1 MKTYKHLFTLAMAG
15 LLAVSCQEDTAINTT
30 VRPAEVGDPILF
42 GASAAYENANPGQ
55 TRTEYSG
62 NYDEYNREIIWWV
75 PETDK
80 VQIYCAEASVSG
92 FDGDEAHTSHYTV
105 MGSKSSNGAG
115 HANWL
120 QKQGEASL
128 SWGGQNQHTF
138 YGIYPSKTMF
148 LIGDEESALTSALTE
163 EELNSFNFSGTTAY
177 GYVHSEQI
185 PASIVD
191 KVENGVTSYVAKA
204 DMRYAYMVAKTT
216 TTLEAAYTVD
226 SEGNVNGVSM
236 NFIPLAT
243 ALEVT
248 LHFPTEEEAGTEAE
262 ITTKSITIARVSI
275 KGTGVAGSFSA
286 DLNEWD
292 GSSAYNG
299 TVNSGSIS
307 RDEIVIR
314 INANVNGNEGPVTLE
329 PGDNLTFTV
338 FLKPGADLSK
348 LKIGFASDLLGQNTQ
363 YKSLESAGND
373 ALKIVALKKN
383 VISNLRLPINFT
395 NKPVDYAHWM
405 EQMNDDTPI
414 SGISLPG
421 TSNTFS
427 YGTTITENK
436 QYYQSQKLTFD
447 QQWAAGIRA
456 FEIVTDR
463 ADNTNGTGFSSLK
476 LQCGKED
483 VEDANMGT
491 DNTPEITVTEAMD
504 AILAKLAANP
514 YETAML
520 IFTYQ
525 PDGRIVNW
533 VQRPKRVGP
542 QYMQQFMNYVNTLE
556 PKKLVQF
563 SPTLTLGTYTDEQYE
578 TDANGDKKLKSGAI
592 STGARGKLMIVVRPN
607 QLDENDYNHVSGG
620 TRGANQ
626 NDAVWTA
633 INDVVKNTKG
643 ENGEYN
649 GDKII
654 VVNGCGTAKDKWG
667 ARGYTINGNRA
678 YDISNEFSG
687 NSIMETHMNR
697 DNESDDVL
705 EKSLLFTTTGT
716 TYSTTP
722 RSSLTAVSMYRVP
735 QYDGTNLSTQATNL
749 KFGYD
754 TNNDDIT
761 CWFQEWQRVVGEP
774 IYTFNEEIKGEYVD
788 WFDRPAYY
796 ESTWFESYQEKLSH
810 VKATF
815 DMAISGEY
823 TNYVFI
829 NSLDGY
835 LVMNNSSSESKRY
848 STGTTYGG
856 AYGDYTSLANKLNS
870 DFYTYV
876 NQRIKQAKAPT
887 GIVLMNFVS
896 NDASAGAAYY
906 LPQLILSNNEFKV
919 GVGDGNDDDD
929 DDDDDNSGT
938 APPSEK
944 PEEGGDGF

>member
-30 VRPAEVGDPILF
+30 LRPAEVGDPILF

-55 TRTEYSG
+55 TRTEYSDLPLVDG
-62 NYDEYNREIIWWV
+62 KEIIWWV

-80 VQIYCAEASVSG
+80 VQIYCEQASVSG

-105 MGSKSSNGAG
+105 MGSKSNGAG

-120 QKQGEASL
+120 QKLGEASL

-148 LIGDEESALTSALTE
+148 LSGDKESALTE
-163 EELNSFNFSGTTAY
+163 EELSSFNFSGTTAY

-185 PASIVD
+185 PASVVD

-216 TTLEAAYTVD
+216 TTCEAAYTVD

-363 YKSLESAGND
+363 YKSLESAG
-373 ALKIVALKKN
+373 IVALKKN
-383 VISNLRLPINFT
+383 EISNLRLPVNFT
-395 NKPVDYAHWM
+395 SEPVDYAHWM

-447 QQWAAGIRA
+447 QQWTAGIRA

-463 ADNTNGTGFSSLK
+463 ANNTNGTGFSSLK

-525 PDGRIVNW
+525 PDGRYVNW
-533 VQRPKRVGP
+533 VQRPDRRGP
-542 QYMQQFMNYVNTLE
+542 QYMQQFMNYVNTLDAN
-556 PKKLVQF
+556 KLVQF
-563 SPTLTLGTYTDEQYE
+563 SPTLTLGTYTDDQYE
-578 TDANGDKKLKSGAI
+578 TDENGEKKLKTDAI

-607 QLDENDYNHVSGG
+607 QLDETDYDHVSGG
-620 TRGANQ
+620 TRRADKNE
-626 NDAVWTA
+626 AVWTA
-633 INDVVKNTKG
+633 IDNVVKNTITDGK
-643 ENGEYN
+643 YN
-649 GDKII
+649 GDKIL
-654 VVNGCGTAKDKWG
+654 VVNGCGTGKDKWG
-667 ARGYTINGNRA
+667 ARGYTIDGNRA
-678 YDISNEFSG
+678 YDISNSFSG
-687 NSIMETHMNR
+687 NSIMETHMTQSYSSQNALIPLYQT
-697 DNESDDVL
+697 EGT
-705 EKSLLFTTTGT
+705 EYTTEPGREVPVT
-716 TYSTTP
+716 
-722 RSSLTAVSMYRVP
+722 LYRVP
-735 QYDGTNLSTQATNL
+735 QYDGYNLSTQATNL
-749 KFGYD
+749 KFGYH
-754 TNNDDIT
+754 TNNTGIT
-761 CWFQEWQRVVGEP
+761 CWFQEWQRVVGEH
-774 IYTFNEEIKGEYVD
+774 ITD
-788 WFDRPAYY
+788 WSIEDWSRVYR
-796 ESTWFESYQEKLSH
+796 SRWFESYYEKLSN

-815 DMAISGEY
+815 DMAISGDY
-823 TNYVFI
+823 SNYVFI
-829 NSLDGY
+829 NSLDAY
-835 LVMNNSSSESKRY
+835 LVTNKAPSASKEY
-848 STGTTYGG
+848 STGNNYGG
-856 AYGDYTSLANKLNS
+856 EYGDYSAFSTKMNA

-876 NQRIKQAKAPT
+876 NQRIKEAKAPT

-896 NDASAGAAYY
+896 NDPADGGAYY
-906 LPQLILSNNEFKV
+906 LPQLILSNNEFKA
-919 GVGDGNDDDD
+919 GIDA
-929 DDDDDNSGT
+929 SGT
-938 APPSEK
+938 APE
-944 PEEGGDGF
+944 PERPEDEVPGI

>member
-30 VRPAEVGDPILF
+30 VRPAEVGDPVLF
-42 GASAAYENANPGQ
+42 GASAEYENANPGQ

-62 NYDEYNREIIWWV
+62 KDEDGKEIIWWV
-75 PETDK
+75 PETDA

-120 QKQGEASL
+120 QKLGEASL
-128 SWGGQNQHTF
+128 SWGGLNEHTF

-148 LIGDEESALTSALTE
+148 LSGDDDEESALTE
-163 EELNSFNFSGTTAY
+163 EELSSFNFSGTTAY

-185 PASIVD
+185 PAS
-191 KVENGVTSYVAKA
+191 VTNTASSGAPAKYVAKA

-216 TTLEAAYTVD
+216 TTREAAYPVVD
-226 SEGNVNGVSM
+226 EKVNGVSM

-314 INANVNGNEGPVTLE
+314 INANGNGNEGPVTLE

-338 FLKPGADLSK
+338 FLKPGADLNK
-348 LKIGFASDLLGQNTQ
+348 LQIGFASDLLGQNTQ

-383 VISNLRLPINFT
+383 EISNLRLPVNFT
-395 NKPVDYAHWM
+395 SEPVDYAHWM

-447 QQWAAGIRA
+447 QQWTAGIRA

-463 ADNTNGTGFSSLK
+463 ANNTNGTGFSSLK

-525 PDGRIVNW
+525 PDGRYVNW
-533 VQRPKRVGP
+533 VQRPDRRGP
-542 QYMQQFMNYVNTLE
+542 QYMQQFMNYVNTLDAN
-556 PKKLVQF
+556 KLVQF
-563 SPTLTLGTYTDEQYE
+563 SPTLTLGKYNDDQYE
-578 TDANGDKKLKSGAI
+578 TVNGEKKLNTGAV

-607 QLDENDYNHVSGG
+607 QLDESDYNHVSDG
-620 TRGANQ
+620 TRGADQ
-626 NDAVWTA
+626 NEAVWNA
-633 INDVVKNTKG
+633 IIGQVTGTNA
-643 ENGEYN
+643 
-649 GDKII
+649 DKIL
-654 VVNGCGTAKDKWG
+654 VVNGCGTGKDKWG
-667 ARGYTINGNRA
+667 ARGYTIDGNRA
-678 YDISNEFSG
+678 YDISNSFSG
-687 NSIMETHMNR
+687 NSIMETHMLHYL
-697 DNESDDVL
+697 DNTVSNNIYELDDVIPL
-705 EKSLLFTTTGT
+705 
-716 TYSTTP
+716 YSTTETEYTTVP
-722 RSSLTAVSMYRVP
+722 GRDVAAKLYRVP
-735 QYDGTNLSTQATNL
+735 QYDGTNLKTQASNL
-749 KFGYD
+749 KFGYQ
-754 TNNDDIT
+754 TNNDGIT
-761 CWFQEWQRVVGEP
+761 CWFQEWQRVIGEHIRDSYQDIGNWVP
-774 IYTFNEEIKGEYVD
+774 DY
-788 WFDRPAYY
+788 R
-796 ESTWFESYQEKLSH
+796 SRWFESYYEKLSN

-815 DMAISGEY
+815 DMAISGDY

-829 NSLDGY
+829 NSLDAY
-835 LVMNNSSSESKRY
+835 LVTNNAPSASKEY
-848 STGTTYGG
+848 STGSNYGG
-856 AYGDYTSLANKLNS
+856 EYGDYNAFSTKMNA

-896 NDASAGAAYY
+896 NDPADGGAYY
-906 LPQLILSNNEFKV
+906 LPQLILSNNEFKA
-919 GVGDGNDDDD
+919 GVDA
-929 DDDDDNSGT
+929 SGK
-938 APPSEK
+938 A
-944 PEEGGDGF
+944 PEEEEPGDEEEGI

>member
-62 NYDEYNREIIWWV
+62 KRDEYNREIIWWV

-80 VQIYCAEASVSG
+80 VQIYCEQASVPG
-92 FDGDEAHTSHYTV
+92 FTGDEAHTSHYTV
-105 MGSKSSNGAG
+105 MGDEKSNGKKPNGKKPNDAG
-115 HANWL
+115 TEDEERANWL

-128 SWGGQNQHTF
+128 SWGGQNEHTF

-148 LIGDEESALTSALTE
+148 LSGDAESAESALTE
-163 EELNSFNFSGTTAY
+163 EELSSFNFSGTTAY

-185 PASIVD
+185 PARVD

-216 TTLEAAYTVD
+216 TTREAAYTVD
-226 SEGNVNGVSM
+226 KVTGQVNGVSM

-248 LHFPTEEEAGTEAE
+248 LHLPTSNEADTEADVMNV
-262 ITTKSITIARVSI
+262 TIARVSI

-286 DLNEWD
+286 DLNAWG

-299 TVNSGSIS
+299 TVNPGSIS
-307 RDEIVIR
+307 RDEIIIR
-314 INANVNGNEGPVTLE
+314 INAKDANDNEGPVTLE
-329 PGDNLTFTV
+329 AGGSLTFTV

-363 YKSLESAGND
+363 YKSLESAG
-373 ALKIVALKKN
+373 IVALKKN
-383 VISNLRLPINFT
+383 VISNLRLPVNFE
-395 NKPVDYAHWM
+395 NKTVDYAHWM

-421 TSNTFS
+421 TANSFSAGASSNNYKTQNLS
-427 YGTTITENK
+427 
-436 QYYQSQKLTFD
+436 FD
-447 QQWAAGIRA
+447 DQWTAGIRA

-463 ADNTNGTGFSSLK
+463 ANNTNGTGFGSLR
-476 LQCGKED
+476 LQCGKQD
-483 VEDANMGT
+483 VTGN
-491 DNTPEITVTEAMD
+491 PTVSATVNN
-504 AILAKLAANP
+504 IFAKLAANP

-525 PDGRIVNW
+525 PEGAS
-533 VQRPKRVGP
+533 PKRVGA
-542 QYMQQFMNYVNTLE
+542 QYMQQLMAYVNTLNAN
-556 PKKLVQF
+556 KLVQF
-563 SPTLTLGTYTDEQYE
+563 SPTLTLGKYNDDQYE
-578 TDANGDKKLKSGAI
+578 TVNGEKKLEKDAV

-607 QLDENDYNHVSGG
+607 QLDEKDYEMSDPSDGIFGIGADPSSNNNQLIWKAILDEVTG
-620 TRGANQ
+620 TNAG
-626 NDAVWTA
+626 
-633 INDVVKNTKG
+633 
-643 ENGEYN
+643 
-649 GDKII
+649 KIL
-654 VVNGCGTAKDKWG
+654 VVNGCGTGKDKWG
-667 ARGYTINGNRA
+667 ARGYTIDGNRA
-678 YDISNEFSG
+678 YDISNSFSG

-697 DNESDDVL
+697 SNTSDDVL

-722 RSSLTAVSMYRVP
+722 RSSLTAVSLYRVP
-735 QYDGTNLSTQATNL
+735 QYDGNNLSVQATNL
-749 KFGYD
+749 KFGYQ
-754 TNNDDIT
+754 TNNPDIT

-774 IYTFNEEIKGEYVD
+774 IYTFS
-788 WFDRPAYY
+788 RSYY
-796 ESTWFESYQEKLSH
+796 ESTWFESYYEKLSN

-823 TNYVFI
+823 NKYVFI
-829 NSLDGY
+829 NSLDAY
-835 LVMNNSSSESKRY
+835 LVTNDSDDDSKEY
-848 STGTTYGG
+848 STGYTYGG
-856 AYGDYTSLANKLNS
+856 DYGDYSAFSTKMNA

-876 NQRIKQAKAPT
+876 NQRIKEAKAPT

-896 NDASAGAAYY
+896 DDPADGGAYY
-906 LPQLILSNNEFKV
+906 LPQLILSNNEFKA
-919 GVGDGNDDDD
+919 GIDA
-929 DDDDDNSGT
+929 SGT
-938 APPSEK
+938 APKDEEPKDE
-944 PEEGGDGF
+944 EEGV

>member
-105 MGSKSSNGAG
+105 MGCKSNGASNG
-115 HANWL
+115 AFNGESNGESNGEKHPNWL

-128 SWGGQNQHTF
+128 SWGGQNLHTF

-148 LIGDEESALTSALTE
+148 LSGDKESALTE
-163 EELNSFNFSGTTAY
+163 EELSSFNFSGTTAY

-185 PASIVD
+185 PASVVD
-191 KVENGVTSYVAKA
+191 KKENGVTSYVAKA
-204 DMRYAYMVAKTT
+204 DMRYAYMVAKTKT
-216 TTLEAAYTVD
+216 TRDAAYTVD

-248 LHFPTEEEAGTEAE
+248 LHLPTSNEADTEADVNDV
-262 ITTKSITIARVSI
+262 TIARVSI

-314 INANVNGNEGPVTLE
+314 INANVNGNEGPVTLKA
-329 PGDNLTFTV
+329 GGNLTFTV
-338 FLKPGADLSK
+338 FLKPGTDLDN
-348 LKIGFASDLLGQNTQ
+348 LQIGFASDLLGQNTQ
-363 YKSLESAGND
+363 YKSLESAGI
-373 ALKIVALKKN
+373 LALKKN
-383 VISNLRLPINFT
+383 VISNLRLPVNFT
-395 NKPVDYAHWM
+395 SEPVDYAHWM
-405 EQMNDDTPI
+405 QQMNDETLI

-427 YGTTITENK
+427 YGTTITDTEKK

-447 QQWAAGIRA
+447 QQWTAGIRA

-463 ADNTNGTGFSSLK
+463 AANTNGTGFSSLK

-491 DNTPEITVTEAMD
+491 DNEPEITVTEAMA

-525 PDGRIVNW
+525 PDGRYVNL
-533 VQRPKRVGP
+533 VQRPDRRGP
-542 QYMQQFMNYVNTLE
+542 QYMQQLMNYVNTLDE
-556 PKKLVQF
+556 DKLVQF
-563 SPTLTLGTYTDEQYE
+563 SPTLKLGTYDDDQYE
-578 TDANGDKKLKSGAI
+578 TVNGEKKLKTDAV

-607 QLDENDYNHVSGG
+607 QLDESDYNHVSGG
-620 TRGANQ
+620 TRDAKQ
-626 NDAVWTA
+626 NEAVWNA
-633 INDVVKNTKG
+633 IIGQVTGTNA
-643 ENGEYN
+643 
-649 GDKII
+649 DKIL
-654 VVNGCGTAKDKWG
+654 VVNGCGTGKDKWG
-667 ARGYTINGNRA
+667 ARGYTIDGNRA
-678 YDISNEFSG
+678 YDISNSFSG
-687 NSIMETHMNR
+687 NSIMETHLEHYLDNTIR
-697 DNESDDVL
+697 DNKYTIDDVIPL
-705 EKSLLFTTTGT
+705 YSTTGT
-716 TYSTTP
+716 EYTTEP
-722 RSSLTAVSMYRVP
+722 GREVPVPLYRVP
-735 QYDGTNLSTQATNL
+735 QYTGTNLSTQATKL
-749 KFGYD
+749 KFGYQ
-754 TNNDDIT
+754 TNNSEIT
-761 CWFQEWQRVVGEP
+761 CWFQEWQRVVGEHIRDSYQDIGNWVP
-774 IYTFNEEIKGEYVD
+774 DF
-788 WFDRPAYY
+788 R
-796 ESTWFESYQEKLSH
+796 SRWFESYQEKLSN

-815 DMAISGEY
+815 DMAISGNY

-829 NSLDGY
+829 NSLDAY
-835 LVMNNSSSESKRY
+835 LVTNNSPSASKEY
-848 STGTTYGG
+848 STGSNYGG
-856 AYGDYTSLANKLNS
+856 EYGDYNAFSTKMNA

-876 NQRIKQAKAPT
+876 NQRIKEAKAPT

-896 NDASAGAAYY
+896 NDPADGGAYY
-906 LPQLILSNNEFKV
+906 LPQLILSNNEFKA
-919 GVGDGNDDDD
+919 GIDA
-929 DDDDDNSGT
+929 SGT
-938 APPSEK
+938 APK
-944 PEEGGDGF
+944 DEEPKEDVDGI

>member
-30 VRPAEVGDPILF
+30 VRPAEVGDPVLF
-42 GASAAYENANPGQ
+42 GASAEYENANPGQ
-55 TRTEYSG
+55 TRTEYSDLPLVDG
-62 NYDEYNREIIWWV
+62 KEIIWWV

-80 VQIYCAEASVSG
+80 VQIYCEQASVSG

-105 MGSKSSNGAG
+105 MGSKSNGASNGAFNG
-115 HANWL
+115 ESNGEKHPNWL

-128 SWGGQNQHTF
+128 SWGGLNEHTF

-148 LIGDEESALTSALTE
+148 LSGDEESALTE
-163 EELNSFNFSGTTAY
+163 EELSSFNFSGTTAY

-185 PASIVD
+185 PAS
-191 KVENGVTSYVAKA
+191 VTNTASSGAPAKYVAKA

-216 TTLEAAYTVD
+216 TTREAAYTVVD
-226 SEGNVNGVSM
+226 GKVNGVSM

-248 LHFPTEEEAGTEAE
+248 LHLPTQDEANAVGAVNDV
-262 ITTKSITIARVSI
+262 TIARVSI

-286 DLNEWD
+286 DLNDWD

-314 INANVNGNEGPVTLE
+314 INAKDANDNERPVTLKA
-329 PGDNLTFTV
+329 GGSLTFTV
-338 FLKPGADLSK
+338 FLKPGANLDNLQ
-348 LKIGFASDLLGQNTQ
+348 IGFASDLLGQNTQ
-363 YKSLESAGND
+363 YKSLESAG
-373 ALKIVALKKN
+373 IVALKKN
-383 VISNLRLPINFT
+383 EISNLRLPVNFT
-395 NKPVDYAHWM
+395 SEPVDYAHWM

-447 QQWAAGIRA
+447 QQWTAGIRA

-463 ADNTNGTGFSSLK
+463 ANNTNGTGFSSLK

-525 PDGRIVNW
+525 PDGRYVNW
-533 VQRPKRVGP
+533 VQRPDRRGP
-542 QYMQQFMNYVNTLE
+542 QYMQQFMNYVNTLDAN
-556 PKKLVQF
+556 KLVQF
-563 SPTLTLGTYTDEQYE
+563 SPTLTLGKYNDDQYE
-578 TDANGDKKLKSGAI
+578 TVNGEKKLNTGAV

-607 QLDENDYNHVSGG
+607 QLDETDYDHVSGG
-620 TRGANQ
+620 TRRADKNE
-626 NDAVWTA
+626 AVWTA
-633 INDVVKNTKG
+633 IDNVVKNTITDGK
-643 ENGEYN
+643 YN
-649 GDKII
+649 GDKIL
-654 VVNGCGTAKDKWG
+654 VVNGCGTGKDKWG
-667 ARGYTINGNRA
+667 ARGYTIDGNRA
-678 YDISNEFSG
+678 YDISNSFSG
-687 NSIMETHMNR
+687 NSIMETHMTQSYSSQNALIPLYQT
-697 DNESDDVL
+697 EGT
-705 EKSLLFTTTGT
+705 EYTTEPGREVPVT
-716 TYSTTP
+716 
-722 RSSLTAVSMYRVP
+722 LYRVP
-735 QYDGTNLSTQATNL
+735 QYDGYNLSTQATNL
-749 KFGYD
+749 KFGYQ
-754 TNNDDIT
+754 TNNTGIT
-761 CWFQEWQRVVGEP
+761 CWFQEWQRVVGEH
-774 IYTFNEEIKGEYVD
+774 ITD
-788 WFDRPAYY
+788 WSIEDWSRVYR
-796 ESTWFESYQEKLSH
+796 SRWFESYYEKLSN

-815 DMAISGEY
+815 DMAISGDY
-823 TNYVFI
+823 SNYVFI
-829 NSLDGY
+829 NSLDAY
-835 LVMNNSSSESKRY
+835 LVTNKAPSASKEY
-848 STGTTYGG
+848 STGNNYGG
-856 AYGDYTSLANKLNS
+856 EYGDYSAFSTKMNA

-876 NQRIKQAKAPT
+876 NQRIKEAKAPT

-896 NDASAGAAYY
+896 NDPADGGAYY
-906 LPQLILSNNEFKV
+906 LPQLILSNNEFKA
-919 GVGDGNDDDD
+919 GIDA
-929 DDDDDNSGT
+929 SGT
-938 APPSEK
+938 APE
-944 PEEGGDGF
+944 PERPEDEVPGI

>member
-105 MGSKSSNGAG
+105 MGSKSNGASNGAFNG
-115 HANWL
+115 ESNGEKHPNWL

-128 SWGGQNQHTF
+128 SWGGQNLHTF

-148 LIGDEESALTSALTE
+148 LSDGAESALTE
-163 EELNSFNFSGTTAY
+163 EELSSFNFSGTTAY

-185 PASIVD
+185 PASVVD
-191 KVENGVTSYVAKA
+191 TKENGVTSYVAKA

-314 INANVNGNEGPVTLE
+314 INAKDANGNEGPVTLKA
-329 PGDNLTFTV
+329 GGSLTFTV
-338 FLKPGADLSK
+338 FLKPGADLDK

-363 YKSLESAGND
+363 YKSLESAG
-373 ALKIVALKKN
+373 IVALKKN
-383 VISNLRLPINFT
+383 VISNLRLPVNFT
-395 NKPVDYAHWM
+395 NKMVDYAHWM

-447 QQWAAGIRA
+447 QQWTAGIRA

-463 ADNTNGTGFSSLK
+463 ANNTNGTGFSSLK

-491 DNTPEITVTEAMD
+491 DNEPEITVTEAMD

-525 PDGRIVNW
+525 PEGSSPAR
-533 VQRPKRVGP
+533 RGP
-542 QYMQQFMNYVNTLE
+542 QYMQQLMNYVNTLGAD
-556 PKKLVQF
+556 KLVQF
-563 SPTLTLGTYTDEQYE
+563 SPTLTLGKYNDDQYE
-578 TDANGDKKLKSGAI
+578 TVNGEKKLKTGAV

-607 QLDENDYNHVSGG
+607 QLDETDYNHVSAG
-620 TRGANQ
+620 TRGAEQ
-626 NDAVWTA
+626 NEAVWTA
-633 INDVVKNTKG
+633 INGQVTGTNA
-643 ENGEYN
+643 
-649 GDKII
+649 DKIL
-654 VVNGCGTAKDKWG
+654 VVNGCGTGKDKWG
-667 ARGYTINGNRA
+667 ARGYTIDGNRA
-678 YDISNEFSG
+678 YDISNSFSG
-687 NSIMETHMNR
+687 NSIMETHMLHYL
-697 DNESDDVL
+697 DNTVINNIYELDDVIPL
-705 EKSLLFTTTGT
+705 
-716 TYSTTP
+716 YSTTETEYTTVP
-722 RSSLTAVSMYRVP
+722 GRDVAAKLYRVP
-735 QYDGTNLSTQATNL
+735 QYDGTNLKTQASNL
-749 KFGYD
+749 KFGYQ
-754 TNNDDIT
+754 TNNDGIT
-761 CWFQEWQRVVGEP
+761 CWFQEWQRVIGEHIRDSYQDIGNWVP
-774 IYTFNEEIKGEYVD
+774 DY
-788 WFDRPAYY
+788 R
-796 ESTWFESYQEKLSH
+796 SRWFESYYEKLSN

-815 DMAISGEY
+815 DMAISGDY

-829 NSLDGY
+829 NSLDAY
-835 LVMNNSSSESKRY
+835 LVTNNAPSASKEY
-848 STGTTYGG
+848 STGSTYGG
-856 AYGDYTSLANKLNS
+856 DYGDYASFSTKMNA

-876 NQRIKQAKAPT
+876 NQRIKEAKAPT

-896 NDASAGAAYY
+896 NDPADGGAYY
-906 LPQLILSNNEFKV
+906 LPQLILSNNEFKT
-919 GVGDGNDDDD
+919 GIDA
-929 DDDDDNSGT
+929 SGT
-938 APPSEK
+938 APK
-944 PEEGGDGF
+944 EEEPKEDVDGI

>member
-30 VRPAEVGDPILF
+30 VRPAEVGDPVLF
-42 GASAAYENANPGQ
+42 GASAEYENANPGQ

-62 NYDEYNREIIWWV
+62 KDEDGKEIIWWV
-75 PETDK
+75 PETDA

-120 QKQGEASL
+120 QKLGEASL
-128 SWGGQNQHTF
+128 SWGGLNEHTF

-148 LIGDEESALTSALTE
+148 LSGDDDEESALTK
-163 EELNSFNFSGTTAY
+163 EELSSFNFSGTTAY

-185 PASIVD
+185 PAS
-191 KVENGVTSYVAKA
+191 VTNTASSGAPAKYVAKA

-216 TTLEAAYTVD
+216 TTREAAYPVVD
-226 SEGNVNGVSM
+226 ENVNGVSM

-395 NKPVDYAHWM
+395 NKTVDYAHWM
-405 EQMNDDTPI
+405 EQMNDDTRI

-421 TSNTFS
+421 TANSFSAGASSNNYKTQ
-427 YGTTITENK
+427 N
-436 QYYQSQKLTFD
+436 LTFE
-447 QQWAAGIRA
+447 QQWTAGIRA

-463 ADNTNGTGFSSLK
+463 ANNTNGTGFGDLV
-476 LQCGKED
+476 LQCGKKA
-483 VEDANMGT
+483 VTGN
-491 DNTPEITVTEAMD
+491 PTVSATVKN
-504 AILAKLAANP
+504 ILAKLAANP

-525 PDGRIVNW
+525 PVGLSPAR
-533 VQRPKRVGP
+533 RGP
-542 QYMQQFMNYVNTLE
+542 QYMQQFMNYVNTLDAN
-556 PKKLVQF
+556 KLVQF
-563 SPTLTLGTYTDEQYE
+563 SPTLTLGTYNDDQYKKDDEGNFIKDE
-578 TDANGDKKLKSGAI
+578 NGNRILIDNPV

-607 QLDENDYNHVSGG
+607 QLDEKDYAATSGG
-620 TRGANQ
+620 GETYDNA
-626 NDAVWTA
+626 AIWTA
-633 INDVVKNTKG
+633 IDNVVKKTKTDG
-643 ENGEYN
+643 KYN
-649 GDKII
+649 GDKIL
-654 VVNGCGTAKDKWG
+654 VVNGCGTGKDKWG
-667 ARGYTINGNRA
+667 ARGYTINNKRCF
-678 YDISNEFSG
+678 DISNGHSNG
-687 NSIMETHMNR
+687 NDIMETHMDRSNT
-697 DNESDDVL
+697 SDDVL

-722 RSSLTAVSMYRVP
+722 RSSLTAVSLYRVP
-735 QYDGTNLSTQATNL
+735 QYDGNNLSVQATNL
-749 KFGYD
+749 KFGYQ
-754 TNNDDIT
+754 TNNPDIT

-774 IYTFNEEIKGEYVD
+774 IYTFN
-788 WFDRPAYY
+788 RSYY
-796 ESTWFESYQEKLSH
+796 ESTWFESYYEKLSN

-823 TNYVFI
+823 NKYVFI
-829 NSLDGY
+829 NSLDAY
-835 LVMNNSSSESKRY
+835 LVMNTSDDVSKKY
-848 STGTTYGG
+848 SVDTDAWFDDEYGG
-856 AYGDYTSLANKLNS
+856 DYGEYSAFSTKMNA

-876 NQRIKQAKAPT
+876 NQRIKEAKAPT

-896 NDASAGAAYY
+896 DEPADGGAYY
-906 LPQLILSNNEFKV
+906 LPQLILSNNEFKA
-919 GVGDGNDDDD
+919 GIDA
-929 DDDDDNSGT
+929 SGT
-938 APPSEK
+938 APKDE
-944 PEEGGDGF
+944 ELEGGEGGI

>member
-62 NYDEYNREIIWWV
+62 NYDKYNREIIWWV

-80 VQIYCAEASVSG
+80 VQIYCEQASVSG
-92 FDGDEAHTSHYTV
+92 FTGDEAHTSHYTV
-105 MGSKSSNGAG
+105 MGSKSNGASNDAFNGESNGEK
-115 HANWL
+115 HPNWL
-120 QKQGEASL
+120 QKQGENSL
-128 SWGGQNQHTF
+128 SWGSQDQHTF

-148 LIGDEESALTSALTE
+148 LSGDAESALTE
-163 EELNSFNFSGTTAY
+163 EELSSFNFSGTTAY

-185 PASIVD
+185 PASVD

-204 DMRYAYMVAKTT
+204 DMRYAYMVAKTIT
-216 TTLEAAYTVD
+216 TREAAYTVD
-226 SEGNVNGVSM
+226 EVTKQVNGVSM

-248 LHFPTEEEAGTEAE
+248 LHLPTSNEADTEADV
-262 ITTKSITIARVSI
+262 KDVTIARVSI

-286 DLNEWD
+286 DLNAWG

-299 TVNSGSIS
+299 TVNPGSIS

-314 INANVNGNEGPVTLE
+314 INAKDDNGNEGPVTLE

-405 EQMNDDTPI
+405 QQMNDETPI

-421 TSNTFS
+421 TANSFS
-427 YGTTITENK
+427 ASTTAPNYKTQNL
-436 QYYQSQKLTFD
+436 SFD
-447 QQWAAGIRA
+447 DQWTAGIRA

-463 ADNTNGTGFSSLK
+463 DNNTNGTGFGSLV
-476 LQCGKED
+476 LQCGKQD
-483 VEDANMGT
+483 VTGK
-491 DNTPEITVTEAMD
+491 PTVSATVNN
-504 AILAKLAANP
+504 ILAKLAANP

-525 PDGRIVNW
+525 PEGSSPER
-533 VQRPKRVGP
+533 RGP
-542 QYMQQFMNYVNTLE
+542 QYMQQLMNYVNTLDAN
-556 PKKLVQF
+556 KLVQF
-563 SPTLTLGTYTDEQYE
+563 SPTLTLGKYNEEWYE
-578 TDANGDKKLKSGAI
+578 TDANGEKKLKTGAV

-607 QLDENDYNHVSGG
+607 QLDETDYDHVSGG
-620 TRGANQ
+620 TRRADKNE
-626 NDAVWTA
+626 AVWTA
-633 INDVVKNTKG
+633 IDDVVKNTKTDG
-643 ENGEYN
+643 KYN
-649 GDKII
+649 GDKIL
-654 VVNGCGTAKDKWG
+654 VVNGCGTGKDKWG
-667 ARGYTINGNRA
+667 ARGYTIDGNRA
-678 YDISNEFSG
+678 YDISNSFSG
-687 NSIMETHMNR
+687 NSIMETHMEN
-697 DNESDDVL
+697 SYIY
-705 EKSLLFTTTGT
+705 T
-716 TYSTTP
+716 TYNSTKESNSFTNGTNTV
-722 RSSLTAVSMYRVP
+722 LRVP
-735 QYDGTNLSTQATNL
+735 QYNGNNLSDQATNL
-749 KFGYD
+749 KFGYQ
-754 TNNDDIT
+754 TNNTNIT
-761 CWFQEWQRVVGEP
+761 CWFQEWQRVIPKDTYKSGGGSGLGALWGDP
-774 IYTFNEEIKGEYVD
+774 EYHKM
-788 WFDRPAYY
+788 Y
-796 ESTWFESYQEKLSH
+796 WFESYQEKLSH

-823 TNYVFI
+823 DNYVFI

-835 LVMNNSSSESKRY
+835 YAESESEYVEGLIPSIDSR
-848 STGTTYGG
+848 YGG
-856 AYGDYTSLANKLNS
+856 AYGNWGGLANQLNS

-896 NDASAGAAYY
+896 NDPSGGGSYY
-906 LPQLILSNNEFKV
+906 LPQLILSNNEFKA
-919 GVGDGNDDDD
+919 GIDA
-929 DDDDDNSGT
+929 SGT
-938 APPSEK
+938 APK
-944 PEEGGDGF
+944 PEQPGGSEGGI

>member
-30 VRPAEVGDPILF
+30 VRPAEVGDPVLF
-42 GASAAYENANPGQ
+42 GASAEYENANPGQ
-55 TRTEYSG
+55 TRTEYSDLPLVDG
-62 NYDEYNREIIWWV
+62 KEIIWWV

-80 VQIYCAEASVSG
+80 VQIYCEQASVSG

-128 SWGGQNQHTF
+128 SWGGRNEHTF

-148 LIGDEESALTSALTE
+148 LSGDAESALTE
-163 EELNSFNFSGTTAY
+163 EELSSFNFSGTTAY

-185 PASIVD
+185 PASVVD

-248 LHFPTEEEAGTEAE
+248 LHLPTSNEADTEADV
-262 ITTKSITIARVSI
+262 KDVTIARVSI

-338 FLKPGADLSK
+338 FLKPGTDLSK

-363 YKSLESAGND
+363 YKSLESAG
-373 ALKIVALKKN
+373 IVALKKN
-383 VISNLRLPINFT
+383 VISNLRLPVNFT
-395 NKPVDYAHWM
+395 NVKVDYAHWM

-421 TSNTFS
+421 TANSFS
-427 YGTTITENK
+427 AGTTDPNYKTQNL
-436 QYYQSQKLTFD
+436 SFD
-447 QQWAAGIRA
+447 DQWTAGIRA

-463 ADNTNGTGFSSLK
+463 ANNTSGTGFGDLV
-476 LQCGKED
+476 LQCGKQD
-483 VEDANMGT
+483 VTGK
-491 DNTPEITVTEAMD
+491 PTVSATVNN
-504 AILAKLAANP
+504 ILAKLAANP
-514 YETAML
+514 YEIAML

-525 PDGRIVNW
+525 PEGSSPAR
-533 VQRPKRVGP
+533 RGP
-542 QYMQQFMNYVNTLE
+542 QYMQQLMNYVNTLDAN
-556 PKKLVQF
+556 KLVQF
-563 SPTLTLGTYTDEQYE
+563 SPTLTLGKYNDDQYE
-578 TDANGDKKLKSGAI
+578 TVNGEKKLNTGAV
-592 STGARGKLMIVVRPN
+592 STAARGKLMIVVRPN
-607 QLDENDYNHVSGG
+607 QLDETDYNHVSAGR
-620 TRGANQ
+620 RGADQ
-626 NDAVWTA
+626 NEAVWNA
-633 INDVVKNTKG
+633 IIGQVTGTNA
-643 ENGEYN
+643 
-649 GDKII
+649 DKIL
-654 VVNGCGTAKDKWG
+654 VVNGCGTGKDKWG
-667 ARGYTINGNRA
+667 ARGYTIDGNRA
-678 YDISNEFSG
+678 YDISNSFSG
-687 NSIMETHMNR
+687 NSIMETHMLHYL
-697 DNESDDVL
+697 DNTISNNIYKLDDVIPL
-705 EKSLLFTTTGT
+705 YSTTGT
-716 TYSTTP
+716 AYTTEP
-722 RSSLTAVSMYRVP
+722 GRDVPVTLYRVP

-749 KFGYD
+749 KFGYQ
-754 TNNDDIT
+754 TNNDGIT
-761 CWFQEWQRVVGEP
+761 CWFQEWQRVIGEH
-774 IYTFNEEIKGEYVD
+774 IRDSYTDLSNWVADY
-788 WFDRPAYY
+788 R
-796 ESTWFESYQEKLSH
+796 SRWFESYYEKLSN

-815 DMAISGEY
+815 DMAISGDY

-829 NSLDGY
+829 NSLDAY
-835 LVMNNSSSESKRY
+835 LVMNNSADVSKQY
-848 STGTTYGG
+848 STGSTYGG
-856 AYGDYTSLANKLNS
+856 DYGDYASFSTKMNA

-876 NQRIKQAKAPT
+876 NQRIKEAKAPT

-896 NDASAGAAYY
+896 DDPADGGAYY
-906 LPQLILSNNEFKV
+906 LPQLILSNNEFKA
-919 GVGDGNDDDD
+919 GVDASGKAPETEQPGD
-929 DDDDDNSGT
+929 
-938 APPSEK
+938 E
-944 PEEGGDGF
+944 EEGI

>member
-30 VRPAEVGDPILF
+30 LRPAEVGDPILF
-42 GASAAYENANPGQ
+42 GASAEYENANPGQ

-62 NYDEYNREIIWWV
+62 DVVDGKEIIWWV
-75 PETDK
+75 PETDA

-105 MGSKSSNGAG
+105 MGSKSNGAG

-148 LIGDEESALTSALTE
+148 LSGDKESALTE
-163 EELNSFNFSGTTAY
+163 EELSSFNFSGTTAY

-185 PASIVD
+185 PASVET
-191 KVENGVTSYVAKA
+191 KVESGVTSYVAKA

-216 TTLEAAYTVD
+216 TTREAAYTVD
-226 SEGNVNGVSM
+226 EVTGQVNGVSM

-248 LHFPTEEEAGTEAE
+248 LHLPTSNEADTEADV
-262 ITTKSITIARVSI
+262 KDVTIARVSI

-286 DLNEWD
+286 DLKAWG

-314 INANVNGNEGPVTLE
+314 INAKDANGNEGPVTLK

-373 ALKIVALKKN
+373 ALKIVALRKN
-383 VISNLRLPINFT
+383 VISNLRLPVNFT
-395 NKPVDYAHWM
+395 NVKVDYAHWM
-405 EQMNDDTPI
+405 QQMNDDTPI

-421 TSNTFS
+421 TANSFSAGASSNNYKTQ
-427 YGTTITENK
+427 N
-436 QYYQSQKLTFD
+436 LTFE
-447 QQWAAGIRA
+447 QQWTAGIRA

-463 ADNTNGTGFSSLK
+463 ANNTSGTGFSSLV
-476 LQCGKED
+476 LQCGKQD
-483 VEDANMGT
+483 VAGN
-491 DNTPEITVTEAMD
+491 PTVSATVNN
-504 AILAKLAANP
+504 ILAKLAANP

-525 PDGRIVNW
+525 PEGSSPAR
-533 VQRPKRVGP
+533 RGP
-542 QYMQQFMNYVNTLE
+542 QYMQQLMNYVNTLDAN
-556 PKKLVQF
+556 KLVQF
-563 SPTLTLGTYTDEQYE
+563 SPTLTLGKYNDDQYE
-578 TDANGDKKLKSGAI
+578 TVNGEKKLKTDAV
-592 STGARGKLMIVVRPN
+592 STGARGKLMILVRPN
-607 QLDENDYNHVSGG
+607 QLDETDYNHVSAG
-620 TRGANQ
+620 TRGAEQ
-626 NDAVWTA
+626 SEAVWTA
-633 INDVVKNTKG
+633 INGQVTGTNA
-643 ENGEYN
+643 
-649 GDKII
+649 DKIL
-654 VVNGCGTAKDKWG
+654 VVNGCGTGKDKWG
-667 ARGYTINGNRA
+667 ARGYTIDGNRA
-678 YDISNEFSG
+678 YDISNSFSG
-687 NSIMETHMNR
+687 NSIMETHMDRSNT
-697 DNESDDVL
+697 SDDVL

-722 RSSLTAVSMYRVP
+722 RSSLTAVTLYRVP
-735 QYDGTNLSTQATNL
+735 QYDGNNLSDQATKL
-749 KFGYD
+749 KFGYQ
-754 TNNDDIT
+754 TNNTNIT

-774 IYTFNEEIKGEYVD
+774 IYTFNSRY
-788 WFDRPAYY
+788 AYY
-796 ESTWFESYQEKLSH
+796 ESTWFESYYEKLSN

-815 DMAISGEY
+815 DMAISGDY

-829 NSLDGY
+829 NSLDAY
-835 LVMNNSSSESKRY
+835 LVMNTSASVSKQY
-848 STGTTYGG
+848 SRGWTYGG
-856 AYGDYTSLANKLNS
+856 DYGDYSAFSTKMNA

-876 NQRIKQAKAPT
+876 NQRIREAKAPT

-896 NDASAGAAYY
+896 DDPADGGAYY
-906 LPQLILSNNEFKV
+906 LPQLILSNNEFKA
-919 GVGDGNDDDD
+919 GIDA
-929 DDDDDNSGT
+929 SGT
-938 APPSEK
+938 APK
-944 PEEGGDGF
+944 PEQPGDEEEGI

>member
-1 MKTYKHLFTLAMAG
+1 MKTYKYLFTLAMIG
-15 LLAVSCQEDTAINTT
+15 LLAASCQEDTAIDTN
-30 VRPAEVGDPILF
+30 VRPAEVGEPIMF
-42 GASAAYENANPGQ
+42 GASAAYENANPRQ

-62 NYDEYNREIIWWV
+62 TYDEQEREIICWV

-92 FDGDEAHTSHYTV
+92 FTGDAAHTSHYTV
-105 MGSKSSNGAG
+105 MGSKSNGAD

-120 QKQGEASL
+120 QKQSESSL
-128 SWGGQNQHTF
+128 AWGSQSNHTF
-138 YGIYPSKTMF
+138 YGVYPSSTMF
-148 LIGDEESALTSALTE
+148 VNEGQGESILNDEELS
-163 EELNSFNFSGTTAY
+163 SFNFSGTTAY
-177 GYVHSEQI
+177 GYVHNEQH
-185 PASIVD
+185 PASMT
-191 KVENGVTSYVAKA
+191 KTGNTYVAKA

-216 TTLEAAYTVD
+216 TTREQAYTINPTT
-226 SEGNVNGVSM
+226 GQVNGVSL

-248 LHFPTEEEAGTEAE
+248 LHLPTSADASTQA
-262 ITTKSITIARVSI
+262 TAKPITISRVSV
-275 KGTGVAGSFSA
+275 KGEGVAGSFSA
-286 DLNEWD
+286 DLGNWD
-292 GSSAYNG
+292 GLQAYNG
-299 TVNSGSIS
+299 AITSGSIS
-307 RDEIVIR
+307 RNEIVIR
-314 INANVNGNEGPVTLE
+314 VNAKDANGNEMPITLQ

-338 FLKPGADLSK
+338 FVKPGTDLSM
-348 LKIGFASDLLGQNTQ
+348 LQLGFASDLLGQNSK
-363 YKSLESAGND
+363 YKSLASAG
-373 ALKIVALKKN
+373 LVALKKN
-383 VISNLRLPINFT
+383 VITNLRLPINFT
-395 NKPVDYAHWM
+395 NVKVDYTKWM
-405 EQMNDDTPI
+405 EQMEDDTPI

-421 TSNTFS
+421 TANSFSKGISNYETQ
-427 YGTTITENK
+427 T
-436 QYYQSQKLTFD
+436 LTFD
-447 QQWAAGIRA
+447 EQWAAGIRA

-463 ADNTNGTGFSSLK
+463 ASNTSGTGFANLV
-476 LQCGKED
+476 LQCGKQD
-483 VEDANMGT
+483 VDGK
-491 DNTPEITVTEAMD
+491 PTVSATVSN
-504 AILAKLAANP
+504 LLTKLTNNP
-514 YETAML
+514 YETAMM

-525 PDGRIVNW
+525 PEGSNPNR
-533 VQRPKRVGP
+533 RGP

-667 ARGYTINGNRA
+667 ARGYTINQNRA

-887 GIVLMNFVS
+887 GIVLMNFVG

>member
-55 TRTEYSG
+55 TRTEYSDLPLVDG
-62 NYDEYNREIIWWV
+62 KEIIWWV

-80 VQIYCAEASVSG
+80 VQIYCAQASVSG

-105 MGSKSSNGAG
+105 MGSKSNGAG

-128 SWGGQNQHTF
+128 SWGGRNEHTF

-148 LIGDEESALTSALTE
+148 LSGDAESALTE
-163 EELNSFNFSGTTAY
+163 EELSSFNFSGTTAY

-185 PASIVD
+185 PASVVD
-191 KVENGVTSYVAKA
+191 TEEKGVTSYVAKA
-204 DMRYAYMVAKTT
+204 DMRYAYMVAKTKT
-216 TTLEAAYTVD
+216 TRDAAYTVVD
-226 SEGNVNGVSM
+226 GKVNGVSM

-314 INANVNGNEGPVTLE
+314 INADVNGNEGPVTLE

-363 YKSLESAGND
+363 YKSLESAG
-373 ALKIVALKKN
+373 IVALKKN
-383 VISNLRLPINFT
+383 EISNLRLPVNFT
-395 NKPVDYAHWM
+395 NKTVDYAHWM

-421 TSNTFS
+421 TANSFSADASSNNYKTQ
-427 YGTTITENK
+427 N
-436 QYYQSQKLTFD
+436 LTFE
-447 QQWAAGIRA
+447 QQWTAGIRA

-463 ADNTNGTGFSSLK
+463 ANNTDGTGFGSLV
-476 LQCGKED
+476 LQCGKQD
-483 VEDANMGT
+483 VTGN
-491 DNTPEITVTEAMD
+491 PTVSATVNN
-504 AILAKLAANP
+504 ILAKLEANP

-525 PDGRIVNW
+525 PEGS
-533 VQRPKRVGP
+533 RPERRGP
-542 QYMQQFMNYVNTLE
+542 QYMQQLMNYVNTLKE
-556 PKKLVQF
+556 NKLVQF
-563 SPTLTLGTYTDEQYE
+563 SPTLELGTYNDDQYE
-578 TDANGDKKLKSGAI
+578 TVNGEKKLKTGAV

-607 QLDENDYNHVSGG
+607 QLDETDYDHVSGG
-620 TRGANQ
+620 TRRADKNE
-626 NDAVWTA
+626 AVWNA
-633 INDVVKNTKG
+633 IIGQVTGTNA
-643 ENGEYN
+643 
-649 GDKII
+649 DKIL
-654 VVNGCGTAKDKWG
+654 VVNGCGTGKDKWG
-667 ARGYTINGNRA
+667 ARGYTIDGNRA
-678 YDISNEFSG
+678 YDISNSFSG
-687 NSIMETHMNR
+687 NSIMETHMTQSYSSQNALIPLYQT
-697 DNESDDVL
+697 EGT
-705 EKSLLFTTTGT
+705 EYTTEPGREVPVT
-716 TYSTTP
+716 
-722 RSSLTAVSMYRVP
+722 LYRVP
-735 QYDGTNLSTQATNL
+735 QYDGYNLSTQATNL
-749 KFGYD
+749 KFGYQ
-754 TNNDDIT
+754 TNNTGIT
-761 CWFQEWQRVVGEP
+761 CWFQEWQRVVGEH
-774 IYTFNEEIKGEYVD
+774 ITD
-788 WFDRPAYY
+788 WSIENWSLVYR
-796 ESTWFESYQEKLSH
+796 SRWFESYYEKLSN

-815 DMAISGEY
+815 DMAISGDY
-823 TNYVFI
+823 SNYVFI
-829 NSLDGY
+829 NSLDAY
-835 LVMNNSSSESKRY
+835 LVMNDSDTDSKQY
-848 STGTTYGG
+848 STGNTYGG
-856 AYGDYTSLANKLNS
+856 DYGNYSAFSTKMNA

-876 NQRIKQAKAPT
+876 NQRIKEAKAPT

-896 NDASAGAAYY
+896 NAPADGGAYY
-906 LPQLILSNNEFKV
+906 LPQLILSNNEFKA
-919 GVGDGNDDDD
+919 GVDA
-929 DDDDDNSGT
+929 SGT
-938 APPSEK
+938 APKEEEPKDE
-944 PEEGGDGF
+944 EEGI

>member
-62 NYDEYNREIIWWV
+62 KRDEYNREIIWWV

-105 MGSKSSNGAG
+105 MGYKSNGASNG
-115 HANWL
+115 AFNGESNGEKHPNWL

-148 LIGDEESALTSALTE
+148 LSDGAESALTE
-163 EELNSFNFSGTTAY
+163 EELSSFNFSGTTAY

-185 PASIVD
+185 PASVVD

-216 TTLEAAYTVD
+216 TTREAAYTVD

-248 LHFPTEEEAGTEAE
+248 LHLPTSNEADTE
-262 ITTKSITIARVSI
+262 TDVNDVTIARVSI

-383 VISNLRLPINFT
+383 VISNLRLPVNFT
-395 NKPVDYAHWM
+395 SEKVDYAHWM
-405 EQMNDDTPI
+405 EQMNDETLI
-414 SGISLPG
+414 RGISLPG
-421 TSNTFS
+421 TANSFS
-427 YGTTITENK
+427 AGTTDPNYKTQNL
-436 QYYQSQKLTFD
+436 SFD
-447 QQWAAGIRA
+447 DQWTAGIRA

-463 ADNTNGTGFSSLK
+463 ATYLNDNGFGNRI
-476 LQCGKED
+476 LQCGKK
-483 VEDANMGT
+483 NING
-491 DNTPEITVTEAMD
+491 NPTVSATVKN
-504 AILAKLAANP
+504 ILAKLAANP

-525 PDGRIVNW
+525 PVSGLPER
-533 VQRPKRVGP
+533 RGP
-542 QYMQQFMNYVNTLE
+542 QYMKQLMEYVNTLE
-556 PKKLVQF
+556 TDKLVLF
-563 SPTLTLGTYTDEQYE
+563 SPGLKLGMYEEKWYE
-578 TDANGDKKLKSGAI
+578 TDANGEKKLKSGAV

-607 QLDENDYNHVSGG
+607 QLDEKDYTSLYIGQETYDNAAIWDAIKGQVTG
-620 TRGANQ
+620 TNA
-626 NDAVWTA
+626 
-633 INDVVKNTKG
+633 
-643 ENGEYN
+643 
-649 GDKII
+649 DKIL
-654 VVNGCGTAKDKWG
+654 VVNGCGTGKDKWG
-667 ARGYTINGNRA
+667 ARGYTINGTRCF
-678 YDISNEFSG
+678 DISNGHGSG
-687 NSIMETHMNR
+687 NDIMETHMNR
-697 DNESDDVL
+697 SNTSDDVL
-705 EKSLLFTTTGT
+705 EKSLLFTTTET
-716 TYSTTP
+716 TYSTKP
-722 RSSLTAVSMYRVP
+722 RSSLTAVTLYRVP
-735 QYDGTNLSTQATNL
+735 QYDGNNLIDQATNL
-749 KFGYD
+749 KFGYQ
-754 TNNDDIT
+754 TNNPDIT

-774 IYTFNEEIKGEYVD
+774 IYTFNSSSS
-788 WFDRPAYY
+788 PAYY
-796 ESTWFESYQEKLSH
+796 ESTWFESYQEKLSN

-815 DMAISGEY
+815 DMAISGDY

-829 NSLDGY
+829 NSLDAY
-835 LVMNNSSSESKRY
+835 LVTNNSPSASKEY
-848 STGTTYGG
+848 STGSNYGG
-856 AYGDYTSLANKLNS
+856 EYGDYNAFSTKMNAE
-870 DFYTYV
+870 FYTYV
-876 NQRIKQAKAPT
+876 NQRIKDAKAPT

-896 NDASAGAAYY
+896 NEPSDGGAYY
-906 LPQLILSNNEFKV
+906 LPQLILSNNEFKT
-919 GVGDGNDDDD
+919 GIDA
-929 DDDDDNSGT
+929 SGQ
-938 APPSEK
+938 APK
-944 PEEGGDGF
+944 EEEPKEEEPGI

>member
-30 VRPAEVGDPILF
+30 VRPAEVGDPVLF
-42 GASAAYENANPGQ
+42 GASAEYENANPGQ
-55 TRTEYSG
+55 TRTEYSDLPLVDG
-62 NYDEYNREIIWWV
+62 KEIIWWV

-80 VQIYCAEASVSG
+80 VQIYCEQASVSG

-105 MGSKSSNGAG
+105 MGSKSNGASNGAFNG
-115 HANWL
+115 ESNGEKHPNWL

-128 SWGGQNQHTF
+128 SWGGLNEHTF

-148 LIGDEESALTSALTE
+148 LSGDEESALTE
-163 EELNSFNFSGTTAY
+163 EELSSFNFSGTTAY

-185 PASIVD
+185 PAS
-191 KVENGVTSYVAKA
+191 VTNTASSGAPAKYVAKA

-216 TTLEAAYTVD
+216 TTREAAYTVVD
-226 SEGNVNGVSM
+226 GKVNGVSM

-248 LHFPTEEEAGTEAE
+248 LHLPTQDEANAVGAVNDV
-262 ITTKSITIARVSI
+262 TIARVSI

-286 DLNEWD
+286 DLNDWD

-314 INANVNGNEGPVTLE
+314 INAKDANDNERPVTLKA
-329 PGDNLTFTV
+329 GGSLTFTV
-338 FLKPGADLSK
+338 FLKPGANLDNLQ
-348 LKIGFASDLLGQNTQ
+348 IGFASDLLGQNTQ
-363 YKSLESAGND
+363 YKSLESAG
-373 ALKIVALKKN
+373 IVALKKN
-383 VISNLRLPINFT
+383 EISNLRLPVNFT
-395 NKPVDYAHWM
+395 SEPVDYAHWM

-447 QQWAAGIRA
+447 QQWTAGIRA

-463 ADNTNGTGFSSLK
+463 ANNTNGTGFSSLK

-525 PDGRIVNW
+525 PDGRYVNW
-533 VQRPKRVGP
+533 VQRPDRRGP
-542 QYMQQFMNYVNTLE
+542 QYMQQFMNYVNTLDAN
-556 PKKLVQF
+556 KLVQF
-563 SPTLTLGTYTDEQYE
+563 SPTLTLGKYNDDQYE
-578 TDANGDKKLKSGAI
+578 TVNGEKKLNTGAV

-607 QLDENDYNHVSGG
+607 QLDESDYNHVSGG
-620 TRGANQ
+620 TRGADQ
-626 NDAVWTA
+626 NEAVWNA
-633 INDVVKNTKG
+633 IIGQVTGTNA
-643 ENGEYN
+643 
-649 GDKII
+649 DKIL
-654 VVNGCGTAKDKWG
+654 VVNGCGTGKDKWG
-667 ARGYTINGNRA
+667 ARGYTIDGNRA
-678 YDISNEFSG
+678 YDISNSFSG
-687 NSIMETHMNR
+687 NSIMETHMLHYL
-697 DNESDDVL
+697 DNTVSNNIYELDDVIPL
-705 EKSLLFTTTGT
+705 
-716 TYSTTP
+716 YSTTETEYTTVP
-722 RSSLTAVSMYRVP
+722 GRDVAAKLYRVP
-735 QYDGTNLSTQATNL
+735 QYDGTNLKTQASNL
-749 KFGYD
+749 KFGYQ
-754 TNNDDIT
+754 TNNDGIT
-761 CWFQEWQRVVGEP
+761 CWFQEWQRVIGEHIRDSYQDIGNWVP
-774 IYTFNEEIKGEYVD
+774 DY
-788 WFDRPAYY
+788 R
-796 ESTWFESYQEKLSH
+796 SRWFESYYEKLSN

-815 DMAISGEY
+815 DMAISGDY

-829 NSLDGY
+829 NSLDAY
-835 LVMNNSSSESKRY
+835 LVTNNAPSASKEY
-848 STGTTYGG
+848 STGSNYGG
-856 AYGDYTSLANKLNS
+856 EYGDYNAFSTKMNA

-896 NDASAGAAYY
+896 NDPADGGAYY
-906 LPQLILSNNEFKV
+906 LPQLILSNNEFKA
-919 GVGDGNDDDD
+919 GVDA
-929 DDDDDNSGT
+929 SGT
-938 APPSEK
+938 APE
-944 PEEGGDGF
+944 PERPEDEVPGI

>member
-30 VRPAEVGDPILF
+30 VRPAEVGDPVLF
-42 GASAAYENANPGQ
+42 GASAEYENANPGQ
-55 TRTEYSG
+55 TRTEYSDLPLVDG
-62 NYDEYNREIIWWV
+62 KEIIWWV

-80 VQIYCAEASVSG
+80 VQIYCEQASVSG

-105 MGSKSSNGAG
+105 MGSKSNGAG

-120 QKQGEASL
+120 QKLGEASL
-128 SWGGQNQHTF
+128 SWGGLNEHTF

-148 LIGDEESALTSALTE
+148 LSGDEESALTE
-163 EELNSFNFSGTTAY
+163 EELSSFNFSGTTAY

-185 PASIVD
+185 PAS
-191 KVENGVTSYVAKA
+191 VTNTASSGAPAKYVAKA

-216 TTLEAAYTVD
+216 TTREAAYTEVD
-226 SEGNVNGVSM
+226 GKVNGVSM

-248 LHFPTEEEAGTEAE
+248 LHLPTQDEANAVGAVNDV
-262 ITTKSITIARVSI
+262 TIARVSI

-286 DLNEWD
+286 DLNDWD

-314 INANVNGNEGPVTLE
+314 INAKDANDNERPVTLKA
-329 PGDNLTFTV
+329 GGSLTFTV
-338 FLKPGADLSK
+338 FLKPGANLDNLQ
-348 LKIGFASDLLGQNTQ
+348 IGFASDLLGQNTQ
-363 YKSLESAGND
+363 YKSLESAG
-373 ALKIVALKKN
+373 IVALKKN
-383 VISNLRLPINFT
+383 EISNLRLPVNFT
-395 NKPVDYAHWM
+395 SEPVDYAHWM

-447 QQWAAGIRA
+447 QQWTAGIRA

-463 ADNTNGTGFSSLK
+463 ANNTNGTGFSSLK

-525 PDGRIVNW
+525 PDGRYVNL
-533 VQRPKRVGP
+533 VQRPDRRGP
-542 QYMQQFMNYVNTLE
+542 QYMQQFMNYVNTLDAN
-556 PKKLVQF
+556 KLVQF
-563 SPTLTLGTYTDEQYE
+563 SPTLTLGKYNDDQYE
-578 TDANGDKKLKSGAI
+578 TVNGEKKLNTGAV

-607 QLDENDYNHVSGG
+607 QLDESDYNHVSGG
-620 TRGANQ
+620 TRGADQ
-626 NDAVWTA
+626 NEAVWNA
-633 INDVVKNTKG
+633 IIGQVTGTNA
-643 ENGEYN
+643 
-649 GDKII
+649 DKIL
-654 VVNGCGTAKDKWG
+654 VVNGCGTGKDKWG
-667 ARGYTINGNRA
+667 ARGYTIDGNRA
-678 YDISNEFSG
+678 YDISNSFSG
-687 NSIMETHMNR
+687 NSIMETHMLHYL
-697 DNESDDVL
+697 DNTVSNNIYELDDVIPL
-705 EKSLLFTTTGT
+705 
-716 TYSTTP
+716 YSTTETEYTTVP
-722 RSSLTAVSMYRVP
+722 GRDVAAKLYRVP
-735 QYDGTNLSTQATNL
+735 QYDGTNLKTQASNL
-749 KFGYD
+749 KFGYQ
-754 TNNDDIT
+754 TNNDGIT
-761 CWFQEWQRVVGEP
+761 CWFQEWQRVIGEHIRDSYQDIGNWVP
-774 IYTFNEEIKGEYVD
+774 DY
-788 WFDRPAYY
+788 R
-796 ESTWFESYQEKLSH
+796 SRWFESYYEKLSN

-815 DMAISGEY
+815 DMAISGDY

-829 NSLDGY
+829 NSLDAY
-835 LVMNNSSSESKRY
+835 LVTNNAPSASKEY
-848 STGTTYGG
+848 STGSNYGG
-856 AYGDYTSLANKLNS
+856 EYGDYNAFSTKMNA

-876 NQRIKQAKAPT
+876 NQRIKEAKAPT

-896 NDASAGAAYY
+896 DVPSDGGAYY
-906 LPQLILSNNEFKV
+906 LPQLILSNNEFKA
-919 GVGDGNDDDD
+919 GIDA
-929 DDDDDNSGT
+929 SGK
-938 APPSEK
+938 APG
-944 PEEGGDGF
+944 EEEPGEEVPGI

>member
-30 VRPAEVGDPILF
+30 VRPAEVGDPVLF
-42 GASAAYENANPGQ
+42 GASAEYENANPGQ

-62 NYDEYNREIIWWV
+62 SVVDGREIIWWV

-80 VQIYCAEASVSG
+80 VQIYCEQASVPG
-92 FDGDEAHTSHYTV
+92 FTGDEAHTSHYTV
-105 MGSKSSNGAG
+105 MGIKSNGASNDAFNG
-115 HANWL
+115 ESNGESNGEKHPNWL
-120 QKQGEASL
+120 QKQGENSL
-128 SWGGQNQHTF
+128 SWGGLNEHTF

-148 LIGDEESALTSALTE
+148 LSGDKESALTE
-163 EELNSFNFSGTTAY
+163 EELSSFNFSGTTAY

-185 PASIVD
+185 PASVD

-204 DMRYAYMVAKTT
+204 DMRYAYMVAKTKT
-216 TTLEAAYTVD
+216 TRDAAYTVVD
-226 SEGNVNGVSM
+226 GKVNGVSM

-262 ITTKSITIARVSI
+262 ITTESITIARVGI

-314 INANVNGNEGPVTLE
+314 INAKDANGNEGPVTLK
-329 PGDNLTFTV
+329 PGGNLTFTV

-405 EQMNDDTPI
+405 EQMNDETPI

-447 QQWAAGIRA
+447 QQWTAGIRA

-491 DNTPEITVTEAMD
+491 DNAPEITVTEAMD

-525 PDGRIVNW
+525 PDGRYVNW
-533 VQRPKRVGP
+533 VQRPDRRGP
-542 QYMQQFMNYVNTLE
+542 QYMQQLMNYVNTLNE
-556 PKKLVQF
+556 NKLVQF
-563 SPTLTLGTYTDEQYE
+563 SPTLKLGTYEDDQYE
-578 TDANGDKKLKSGAI
+578 TVNGEKKLKTGAV

-607 QLDENDYNHVSGG
+607 QLDESDYNHVSGG
-620 TRGANQ
+620 TRDAEQ
-626 NDAVWTA
+626 NEAVWTA
-633 INDVVKNTKG
+633 IIGQVTGKNAG
-643 ENGEYN
+643 
-649 GDKII
+649 KIL
-654 VVNGCGTAKDKWG
+654 VVNGCGTGKDKWG
-667 ARGYTINGNRA
+667 ARGYTIDGTRCF
-678 YDISNEFSG
+678 DISNGHGDEDE
-687 NSIMETHMNR
+687 NEIMETHMRQYLNNIT
-697 DNESDDVL
+697 DYKQL
-705 EKSLLFTTTGT
+705 TPLFTTNADGT
-716 TYSTTP
+716 YTNKPGRTIEDYPIT
-722 RSSLTAVSMYRVP
+722 RVP
-735 QYDGTNLSTQATNL
+735 QYNGTNLETQATQL
-749 KFGYD
+749 KFGYQ
-754 TNNDDIT
+754 TSNNAIT
-761 CWFQEWQRVVGEP
+761 CWFQEWQRVVGEH
-774 IYTFNEEIKGEYVD
+774 IYNVVD
-788 WFDRPAYY
+788 YDYGWFGS
-796 ESTWFESYQEKLSH
+796 EHSCTSMWFESYQEKLSH

-815 DMAISGEY
+815 DMAISGDY

-829 NSLDGY
+829 NSLDAY
-835 LVMNNSSSESKRY
+835 LVMNNSEDDSKQY
-848 STGTTYGG
+848 STGSTYGG
-856 AYGDYTSLANKLNS
+856 GYGDYAAFSTKMNA

-876 NQRIKQAKAPT
+876 NQRIKEAKAPT

-896 NDASAGAAYY
+896 NDPADRGAYY
-906 LPQLILSNNEFKV
+906 LPQLILSNNEFKA
-919 GVGDGNDDDD
+919 GVDA
-929 DDDDDNSGT
+929 SGK
-938 APPSEK
+938 A
-944 PEEGGDGF
+944 PEEEEPGNEEDGI

>member
-105 MGSKSSNGAG
+105 MGSKSNGASNGAFNG
-115 HANWL
+115 ESNGEKHPNWL

-128 SWGGQNQHTF
+128 SWGGQNLHTF

-148 LIGDEESALTSALTE
+148 LSDGAESALTE
-163 EELNSFNFSGTTAY
+163 EELSSFNFSGTTAY

-185 PASIVD
+185 PASVVD
-191 KVENGVTSYVAKA
+191 TKENGVTSYVAKA

-383 VISNLRLPINFT
+383 VISNLRLPINFK

-421 TSNTFS
+421 TANSFSAGASSNNYKTQNLS
-427 YGTTITENK
+427 
-436 QYYQSQKLTFD
+436 FD
-447 QQWAAGIRA
+447 DQWTAGIRA

-463 ADNTNGTGFSSLK
+463 ANNTDGTGFGSLV
-476 LQCGKED
+476 LQCGKQD
-483 VEDANMGT
+483 VTGK
-491 DNTPEITVTEAMD
+491 PTVSATVNN
-504 AILAKLAANP
+504 ILAKLAANP

-525 PDGRIVNW
+525 PEGSSPER
-533 VQRPKRVGP
+533 RGP
-542 QYMQQFMNYVNTLE
+542 QYMQQLMNYVNTLE
-556 PKKLVQF
+556 ANKLVQF
-563 SPTLTLGTYTDEQYE
+563 SPTLTLGKYNEEWYE
-578 TDANGDKKLKSGAI
+578 TDANGEKKLKTGAV

-620 TRGANQ
+620 TRGAEQ
-626 NDAVWTA
+626 NEAVWNA
-633 INDVVKNTKG
+633 INGQVIGKNA
-643 ENGEYN
+643 
-649 GDKII
+649 DKLL
-654 VVNGCGTAKDKWG
+654 VVNGCGTSKDKWG
-667 ARGYTINGNRA
+667 ARGYTINQNRA

-687 NSIMETHMNR
+687 NSIMETYMKN
-697 DNESDDVL
+697 SCIY
-705 EKSLLFTTTGT
+705 T
-716 TYSTTP
+716 TYNSTKESNSFTNGTNTV
-722 RSSLTAVSMYRVP
+722 LRVP
-735 QYDGTNLSTQATNL
+735 QYNGNNLSDQATNL
-749 KFGYD
+749 KFGYQ
-754 TNNDDIT
+754 TNNTNIT
-761 CWFQEWQRVVGEP
+761 CWFQEWQRVIPKDTYKSAGGSDLGALWGDPKYHEMH
-774 IYTFNEEIKGEYVD
+774 
-788 WFDRPAYY
+788 
-796 ESTWFESYQEKLSH
+796 WFESYQEKLSH

-823 TNYVFI
+823 DNYVFI

-835 LVMNNSSSESKRY
+835 YAESGEGLIPSIDLR
-848 STGTTYGG
+848 YGG
-856 AYGDYTSLANKLNS
+856 AYGNWGGLANQLNS

-876 NQRIKQAKAPT
+876 NQRIKEAKAPT

-896 NDASAGAAYY
+896 NDPSDGGAYY
-906 LPQLILSNNEFKV
+906 LPQLILSNNEFKA
-919 GVGDGNDDDD
+919 GIDNPNIGEGDNLDGGGN
-929 DDDDDNSGT
+929 T
-938 APPSEK
+938 
-944 PEEGGDGF
+944 EGGGSTDWG

>member
-30 VRPAEVGDPILF
+30 VRPAEVGDPVLF
-42 GASAAYENANPGQ
+42 GASAEYENANPGQ
-55 TRTEYSG
+55 TRTEYSDLPLVDG
-62 NYDEYNREIIWWV
+62 KEIIWWV

-148 LIGDEESALTSALTE
+148 LSGDEESALTE
-163 EELNSFNFSGTTAY
+163 EELSSFNFSGTTAY

-185 PASIVD
+185 PASVD

-216 TTLEAAYTVD
+216 TTREAAYTVD
-226 SEGNVNGVSM
+226 EVTGQVNGVSM

-248 LHFPTEEEAGTEAE
+248 LHLPTSNEADTEADVLDV
-262 ITTKSITIARVSI
+262 TIARVSI

-286 DLNEWD
+286 DLNAWG

-314 INANVNGNEGPVTLE
+314 INAKDDNDNEGPVTLK
-329 PGDNLTFTV
+329 PGGSLTFTV
-338 FLKPGADLSK
+338 FLKPGTDLSK

-363 YKSLESAGND
+363 YKSLESAG
-373 ALKIVALKKN
+373 IVALKKN
-383 VISNLRLPINFT
+383 VISNLRLPVNFE
-395 NKPVDYAHWM
+395 NKTVDYAHWM

-421 TSNTFS
+421 TANSFS
-427 YGTTITENK
+427 AGTTDPNYKTQNL
-436 QYYQSQKLTFD
+436 SFD
-447 QQWAAGIRA
+447 DQWTAGIRA

-463 ADNTNGTGFSSLK
+463 ANNTDGTGFGSLV
-476 LQCGKED
+476 LQCGKQD
-483 VEDANMGT
+483 VTGK
-491 DNTPEITVTEAMD
+491 PTVSATVNN
-504 AILAKLAANP
+504 ILAKLEANP

-525 PDGRIVNW
+525 PEGSSPER
-533 VQRPKRVGP
+533 RGP
-542 QYMQQFMNYVNTLE
+542 QYMQQLMNYVNTL
-556 PKKLVQF
+556 KANKLVQF
-563 SPTLTLGTYTDEQYE
+563 SPTLTLGKYNEEWYE
-578 TDANGDKKLKSGAI
+578 TDANGEKKLKTGAV

-607 QLDENDYNHVSGG
+607 QLDETDYDHVSGG
-620 TRGANQ
+620 TRRADKNE
-626 NDAVWTA
+626 AVWTA
-633 INDVVKNTKG
+633 IDNVVKNTITDGK
-643 ENGEYN
+643 YN
-649 GDKII
+649 GDKIL
-654 VVNGCGTAKDKWG
+654 VVNGCGTGKDKWG
-667 ARGYTINGNRA
+667 ARGYTIDGNRA
-678 YDISNEFSG
+678 YDISNSFSG
-687 NSIMETHMNR
+687 NSIMETHMETR
-697 DNESDDVL
+697 YIY
-705 EKSLLFTTTGT
+705 T
-716 TYSTTP
+716 TYNSTKESNSFTNGTNTV
-722 RSSLTAVSMYRVP
+722 LRVP
-735 QYDGTNLSTQATNL
+735 QYNGNNLSDQATNL
-749 KFGYD
+749 KFGYQ
-754 TNNDDIT
+754 TNNTNIT
-761 CWFQEWQRVVGEP
+761 CWFQEWQRVIPKDTYKSGGGSDMGALWGDP
-774 IYTFNEEIKGEYVD
+774 KYHGMY
-788 WFDRPAYY
+788 
-796 ESTWFESYQEKLSH
+796 WFESYQEKLSH

-823 TNYVFI
+823 NNYVFI

-835 LVMNNSSSESKRY
+835 YAESGEGLIPSIDSR
-848 STGTTYGG
+848 YGG
-856 AYGDYTSLANKLNS
+856 AYGNWGGLANQLNS

-876 NQRIKQAKAPT
+876 NQRIKEAKAPT

-896 NDASAGAAYY
+896 DDPADGGAYY
-906 LPQLILSNNEFKV
+906 LPQLILSNNEFKT
-919 GVGDGNDDDD
+919 GIDA
-929 DDDDDNSGT
+929 SGQ
-938 APPSEK
+938 APK
-944 PEEGGDGF
+944 EEEPKEEEPGI